1 MCILDAHVLMRHHT
15 PKSYFHSRSSSL
27 HPSVLG
33 PRAPMPPEVFQNHQR
48 NNAPESS
55 EHPSILF
62 NGWWPKKTVKT
73 LVAHTRAIG
82 GPGIFLRSRAPF
94 PPPHTSLSHAS
105 SRKLTHAR
113 THARTH
119 TLSLR
124 RVLNCLFA
132 LAPRSLSRALSI
144 LLCASISRAHEPTG
158 SPPSAR
164 RARFPRSALPTQGA
178 SSMGV

>member
-1 MCILDAHVLMRHHT
+1 LAYSAIVGMCILDAHVLMRHHT

-48 NNAPESS
+48 NNTPESS

-119 TLSLR
+119 THALSQAHAQLLVRSCSSLSFSLSLYS
-124 RVLNCLFA
+124 F
-132 LAPRSLSRALSI
+132 
-144 LLCASISRAHEPTG
+144 T
-158 SPPSAR
+158 
-164 RARFPRSALPTQGA
+164 
-178 SSMGV
+178 

>member
-1 MCILDAHVLMRHHT
+1 
-15 PKSYFHSRSSSL
+15 
-27 HPSVLG
+27 
-33 PRAPMPPEVFQNHQR
+33 MPPEVFQNHQR

-113 THARTH
+113 TKKFEENVNVTF
-119 TLSLR
+119 LSL
-124 RVLNCLFA
+124 V
-132 LAPRSLSRALSI
+132 
-144 LLCASISRAHEPTG
+144 
-158 SPPSAR
+158 
-164 RARFPRSALPTQGA
+164 
-178 SSMGV
+178 SSDKS

>member
-1 MCILDAHVLMRHHT
+1 MISRVGFGVLGDCRHVYFGCSRTHAT
-15 PKSYFHSRSSSL
+15 PYSLNFVSVRTIKGRSIKSYFHSRSSSL

-82 GPGIFLRSRAPF
+82 GPGIFLRRE
-94 PPPHTSLSHAS
+94 SHAGPLRDLQTS
-105 SRKLTHAR
+105 SQ
-113 THARTH
+113 
-119 TLSLR
+119 
-124 RVLNCLFA
+124 V
-132 LAPRSLSRALSI
+132 APL
-144 LLCASISRAHEPTG
+144 
-158 SPPSAR
+158 
-164 RARFPRSALPTQGA
+164 
-178 SSMGV
+178 